1 MASLDQFKGY
11 LIGGG
16 ARANQFRV
24 IMNTPASLITDNNS
38 ERTSFMIKTAQLP
51 GQTIGEIAVPFRG
64 RNLYIAGDREFETWT
79 TTIINDT
86 DFKKF
91 VQAHYQI
98 GHKPMLDVEIDI
110 EEE

>member
-1 MASLDQFKGY
+1 MGWY
-11 LIGGG
+11 
-16 ARANQFRV
+16 ARV
-24 IMNTPASLITDNNS
+24 D
-38 ERTSFMIKTAQLP
+38 RTT
-51 GQTIGEIAVPFRG
+51 GEIVEPKV
-64 RNLYIAGDREFETWT
+64 REKNTQTKEFWDP
-79 TTIINDT
+79 IINDT